1 MNKAYRVVRNKAT
14 GTWTAVSEVARG
26 RSKGHAAVQA
36 ATAAL
41 VAGAAAIFA
50 PHAMAAD
57 LVEQDPATG
66 AILIGGATNG
76 SVINFANDVGST
88 RLLTGVANGQATF
101 DAINYGQFSAATTA
115 LTTALGGGIVINPVT
130 GRVMTPL
137 TYTLDPDPT
146 DSTGTTAYHNV
157 GGALGNLNNRIKA
170 NGDSITNIVNGKAGL
185 VQQADASS
193 EITVGKD
200 TGGTAVNF
208 AAGKD
213 ADGNAITR
221 KLTNVTAGTE
231 GTDAVNVGQL
241 NGVKSA
247 ADRAASDAADAKA
260 MSANAVQYD
269 NADKTSV
276 TLNKGGDATQIKNV
290 ANGKDDADAVNVGQL
305 NGVKATAE
313 QAASDIASA
322 NTLNATNAKTV
333 SDALGGGST
342 VGEDGKITAP
352 TYSLA
357 TSTDNPAKTD
367 FHNVGDA
374 LGNLDTRTSQN
385 TTDITN
391 LSAQIGNGSIG
402 LVQQADATSVITVAK
417 DTAGDSVNFA
427 GKDADGNAIT
437 RKLTH
442 ITAGEADTDAANV
455 GQLNAVG
462 KQVADLDANA
472 VKYDANGNVDLAR
485 DGKPAQIK
493 NVANGT
499 EDGDAVNL
507 GQLKQSGLVKDDGSL
522 ANVVTYDDDT
532 KSKVSL
538 GGASGTTLT
547 NVAAGA
553 VAADSMDAINGAQLY
568 ATNQAV
574 ASALGT
580 SLGGNGAIIAPSY
593 TVGGQTYNNVGDVF
607 KNLDGRLTGLERGEG
622 SGGNGGSSDPRF
634 IGSGS
639 GNPSGGD
646 KENAQATGTNATA
659 AGAKATASADNSVAM
674 GAGSTA
680 SHENSVA
687 LGAGSVTDRADSVS
701 VGAVGQERAI
711 TNVMAGTKDTDAVNV
726 QQLKSETAKVQQSVD
741 TLQSQV
747 NQRFDQLDNRVN
759 RVGAMNAAMT
769 TMVASAA
776 GLQTDNRMAI
786 GTGLYRGQTAL
797 AIGYQRKVGSRATV
811 TIGGSTAGGS
821 EYNVGVGAGYGW

>member
-26 RSKGHAAVQA
+26 RSKGHAVVQA
-36 ATAAL
+36 ATATL

-66 AILIGGATNG
+66 TIIIGGGTNG
-76 SVINFANDVGST
+76 SIINFANDVGST
-88 RLLTGVANGQATF
+88 RLLTGVANGQNTF

-115 LTTALGGGIVINPVT
+115 LTTALGGGMVVNPVT

-137 TYTLDPDPT
+137 TYTLDPDA
-146 DSTGTTAYHNV
+146 SGVTTYHDV
-157 GGALGNLNNRIKA
+157 GSALGNLNNRIKD
-170 NGDSITNIVNGKAGL
+170 NGTSITNLTQGINNG
-185 VQQADASS
+185 
-193 EITVGKD
+193 T
-200 TGGTAVNF
+200 
-208 AAGKD
+208 
-213 ADGNAITR
+213 
-221 KLTNVTAGTE
+221 
-231 GTDAVNVGQL
+231 
-241 NGVKSA
+241 
-247 ADRAASDAADAKA
+247 
-260 MSANAVQYD
+260 
-269 NADKTSV
+269 
-276 TLNKGGDATQIKNV
+276 
-290 ANGKDDADAVNVGQL
+290 
-305 NGVKATAE
+305 
-313 QAASDIASA
+313 
-322 NTLNATNAKTV
+322 
-333 SDALGGGST
+333 
-342 VGEDGKITAP
+342 
-352 TYSLA
+352 
-357 TSTDNPAKTD
+357 
-367 FHNVGDA
+367 
-374 LGNLDTRTSQN
+374 
-385 TTDITN
+385 
-391 LSAQIGNGSIG
+391 IG
-402 LVQQADATSVITVAK
+402 LVQQADAASDITVAK

-437 RKLTH
+437 RKLTNV
-442 ITAGEADTDAANV
+442 TAGEADTDAANV
-455 GQLNAVG
+455 GQLKAVG

-485 DGKPAQIK
+485 NGKPAQIK

-538 GGASGTTLT
+538 GGANGTTLT

-593 TVGGQTYNNVGDVF
+593 MVGGQTYNNVGDVF

-639 GNPSGGD
+639 GNANVGD

-659 AGAKATASADNSVAM
+659 AGAKATASANNSVAM

-747 NQRFDQLDNRVN
+747 NQRFDQLDSRVN

-797 AIGYQRKVGSRATV
+797 AVGYQRKVGSRATV

-821 EYNVGVGAGYGW
+821 EYNVGIGAGYGW

>member
-1 MNKAYRVVRNKAT
+1 M
-14 GTWTAVSEVARG
+14 
-26 RSKGHAAVQA
+26 
-36 ATAAL
+36 
-41 VAGAAAIFA
+41 A
-50 PHAMAAD
+50 PSAMAQ
-57 LVEQDPATG
+57 LVEQDPSSGTITIGSGTG
-66 AILIGGATNG
+66 G
-76 SVINFANDVGST
+76 SVVNIANELGESR
-88 RLLTGVANGQATF
+88 RLTNVANGRDTT
-101 DAINYGQFSAATTA
+101 DAINYGQFSSVNNGVAR
-115 LTTALGGGIVINPVT
+115 ALGGGAAINSVT
-130 GRVMTPL
+130 GAVTAP
-137 TYTLDPDPT
+137 TYNLYADPT
-146 DSTGTTAYHNV
+146 DPTGATVYRDV
-157 GGALGNLNNRIKA
+157 GSALGNLNNRIKA
-170 NGDSITNIVNGKAGL
+170 NGDSITNIINGKAGL
-185 VQQADASS
+185 VQQADATS

-241 NGVKSA
+241 NGVK
-247 ADRAASDAADAKA
+247 
-260 MSANAVQYD
+260 
-269 NADKTSV
+269 
-276 TLNKGGDATQIKNV
+276 
-290 ANGKDDADAVNVGQL
+290 
-305 NGVKATAE
+305 ATAE
-313 QAASDIASA
+313 QAASDIVNA
-322 NTLNATNAKTV
+322 NTLNAANAKTV

-391 LSAQIGNGSIG
+391 LSTQIGNGSIG
-402 LVQQADATSVITVAK
+402 LVQQADASSVITVAK

-427 GKDADGNAIT
+427 GKDTDGNAIT
-437 RKLTH
+437 RKLTNV
-442 ITAGEADTDAANV
+442 TAGEADTDAANV
-455 GQLNAVG
+455 GQLKAVG

-485 DGKPAQIK
+485 NGKPAQIK

-607 KNLDGRLTGLERGEG
+607 KNLDGRLTGVERGEG

-639 GNPSGGD
+639 GNANVGD

-659 AGAKATASADNSVAM
+659 AGAKATASANNSVAM

-687 LGAGSVTDRADSVS
+687 VGAGSVTDRTDSVS

-797 AIGYQRKVGSRATV
+797 AVGYQRKVGSRATV

-821 EYNVGVGAGYGW
+821 EYNVGIGAGYGW